1 MLSKKIFLF
10 VGTETD
16 EENNLFELTNK
27 GLIPVED
34 SSKINSRGSICL
46 IYEPPIN
53 NNKQTSKY
61 INVSINDITLSDYDI
76 IRENHIKF
84 GKAAETKIFPLKT
97 NKGFFKLSLSIDKEI
112 LKQLF
117 MEYEFSKIYPLSI
130 FLWMNNKGVNGIVSE
145 NINIFKI
152 VNQDYMEMS
161 DIVEFQK
168 LVYSEE
174 YSENIDIDNIS
185 VLTSMYKTN
194 NDNQLNMNLQLME
207 NDLNEIYDEFLPN
220 VKEYNEF
227 QKEIEKSNFYIQDTI
242 SAYFK
247 SKFIKPFL
255 LFGIFIFI
263 VLNGFIFLANG
274 KFVIQKVLL
283 ENDIED
289 KNNIV
294 NDYNNKNRI
303 LKKGNYWE
311 YLKKYYIKEDFNIIN
326 KKIKRIL
333 KYQFLKKINIK
344 IISPGKVQIK
354 FQVDKFKEFLIL
366 EKYYKDNNIKY
377 KIKKNNNN
385 YEFLIISNLNKEA
398 KKVKFKKGR
407 R

>member
-1 MLSKKIFLF
+1 LLSKKIFLF